1 MHRAIRAGLVF
12 VASAVLV
19 PIGTAST
26 VLAAFLFL
34 PLPATLPKP
43 KPNVT
48 SSMSH
53 VYDINGNEIADFRQ
67 YETSIPVQ
75 QKDIP
80 EILKQA
86 VISIEDKRFYS
97 HGGVDPRGTLRAMW
111 ADIRGQAIQGGSTI
125 TQQYVKN
132 AYTGRTRSVA
142 RKVREA
148 ILASQIDRQAPKD
161 TILYQYLSTI
171 YLGGGA
177 YGVGAATQTYFRKP
191 ITQLTVAEAAL
202 LAGVIRAPSYY
213 DPRLNPD
220 GAEGRRELVLQQM
233 LAQNRITPDQFNQ
246 AMAARIF
253 VVGSGPVPKGAAT
266 LVYPPEQQQTQ
277 YPYFVDYVSKYL
289 VAKYGHDRV
298 YRGGL
303 RIQTSL
309 DPNLQSQAEA
319 SVADALRGTKPPR
332 AMALVAVE
340 PQTGFV
346 KALVGGRDF
355 GASQVNLALGACP
368 PPPKPEQPG
377 SDVPPPPPPDQ
388 PICVPG
394 GGGGRQPG
402 SSFKPFTL
410 AKAFEEGITPDRV
423 YAAPT
428 TYTYPHCVPTPGSSC
443 TVHNVEGEGGAPMTL
458 RSATVHSVNTVFAQ
472 LIGNVGVKPTAELAH
487 RLGITRV
494 NPDGTDAVNG
504 RPYQS
509 SITLGSPDVAPLDMA
524 AAFSVF
530 AARGLQN
537 VATPIVKI
545 EDSTGTVLEDNT
557 KRDPKRVMAEVI
569 ADNVTDVLR
578 GVITGGTGTAANIN
592 RPAAGKTG
600 TSENFGNAWFVGYTP
615 TLSTAVWMGNSDGEA
630 SDPLP
635 YGTYGGTT
643 PARTWASFMSAAL
656 KDVPPTDFNQP
667 APLKP
672 VADALDRAARA
683 GIDAGYRRYPNQ
695 TGTGGQFEE
704 GFPPPRIFAP
714 VTTEAPTTTT
724 TTLVPPPAETTTTTT
739 KRGVFG

>member
-12 VASAVLV
+12 VASAFLV
-19 PIGTAST
+19 PIGTAAT
-26 VLAAFLFL
+26 VLGAFLFL

-43 KPNVT
+43 RPTAT

-53 VYDINGNEIADFRQ
+53 VYDINGNEIAVFREF
-67 YETSIPVQ
+67 ETSLPVQ

-86 VISIEDKRFYS
+86 VVSIEDKRFYS
-97 HGGVDPRGTLRAMW
+97 HGGVDPQGTVRAMW
-111 ADIRGQAIQGGSTI
+111 ADIRGEAIQGGSTI

-148 ILASQIDRQAPKD
+148 ILASQLDRQAPKD
-161 TILYQYLSTI
+161 EILYRYLSTI

-191 ITQLTVAEAAL
+191 LTQLTVSEAAL
-202 LAGVIRAPSYY
+202 LAAVIRAPSYY
-213 DPRLNPD
+213 DPRLNPE
-220 GAEGRRELVLQQM
+220 GAETRRELVLQQM
-233 LAQNRITPDQFNQ
+233 FAQKRITPDQFNE
-246 AMAARIF
+246 AMAARIYL
-253 VVGSGPVPKGAAT
+253 VGSPTPPKAPLTAI
-266 LVYPPEQQQTQ
+266 YPPEHQQTQ
-277 YPYFVDYVSKYL
+277 FPYFVDYVSKYL
-289 VAKYGHDRV
+289 VAKYGHDKV

-309 DPNLQSQAEA
+309 DPTLQSEAEG
-319 SVADALRGTKPPR
+319 SVADALKGTKAPR
-332 AMALVAVE
+332 EMSMVAVE

-368 PPPKPEQPG
+368 PPAKPEQPG
-377 SDVPPPPPPDQ
+377 SDTSAVPSDQ

-410 AKAFEEGITPDRV
+410 AKAFEEGITPERV
-423 YAAPT
+423 YSAPNA
-428 TYTYPHCVPTPGSSC
+428 YTYPHCKPTPGSSC
-443 TVHNVEGEGGAPMTL
+443 TVHNVEGEGGGAMTL

-472 LIGNVGVKPTAELAH
+472 LIGNVGVKATAELAH

-494 NPDGTDAVNG
+494 NADATDAVTG
-504 RPYQS
+504 QQFQS
-509 SITLGSPDVAPLDMA
+509 SLTLGSPDVAPLDMA
-524 AAFSVF
+524 AAYSVF

-537 VATPIVKI
+537 PATPIVKI
-545 EDSTGTVLEDNT
+545 EDSTGAVLEDNT
-557 KRDPKRVMAEVI
+557 KREPKRVMQEVI
-569 ADNVTDVLR
+569 ADNVTNVLQ
-578 GVITGGTGTAANIN
+578 GVIAGGTGTGANIN

-600 TSENFGNAWFVGYTP
+600 TTDNFGNAWFVGYTP
-615 TLSTAVWMGNSDGEA
+615 TLSTAVWYGNSDGEV

-635 YGTYGGTT
+635 HGTYGGTL
-643 PARTWASFMSAAL
+643 PASTWARFMSQAL
-656 KDVPPTDFNQP
+656 KDVPATDFNQP

-672 VADALDRAARA
+672 VADELDRAARG
-683 GIDAGYRRYPNQ
+683 GIDPGSRRYPDQ
-695 TGTGGQFEE
+695 TATGGKYEQ
-704 GFPPPRIFAP
+704 GFPGPRVAAP
-714 VTTEAPTTTT
+714 VTTAPTTTT
-724 TTLVPPPAETTTTTT
+724 TIEPFSGPSTTSTTF
-739 KRGVFG
+739 RGLFG

>member
-12 VASAVLV
+12 FATVILV
-19 PIGTAST
+19 PIGTAGT
-26 VLAAFLFL
+26 VLGAFLFL

-43 KPNVT
+43 KPNVA

-53 VYDINGNEIADFRQ
+53 VYDINGNEIAVFRQ

-86 VISIEDKRFYS
+86 VVSIEDKRFYS
-97 HGGVDPRGTLRAMW
+97 HGGVDPQGTLRAMW
-111 ADIRGQAIQGGSTI
+111 ADIRGEPIQGGSTI

-148 ILASQIDRQAPKD
+148 ILASQLDRQAPKD
-161 TILYQYLSTI
+161 EILYRYLSTI

-191 ITQLTVAEAAL
+191 ITQLTLAEAAL

-213 DPRLNPD
+213 DPRVNPN
-220 GAEGRRELVLQQM
+220 GAEGQRELVLQTMFDQH
-233 LAQNRITPDQFNQ
+233 RITPDQFNQ
-246 AMAARIF
+246 AVAARLF
-253 VVGSGPVPKGAAT
+253 VVGSAPTPKGPAT
-266 LVYPPEQQQTQ
+266 LIYPPEQQQTQ
-277 YPYFVDYVSKYL
+277 YPYFIDYVSKYL
-289 VAKYGHDRV
+289 IAKYGHDRV

-309 DPNLQSQAEA
+309 DPNLQSNAEA
-319 SVADALRGTKPPR
+319 SVANSLRGTKSPR
-332 AMALVAVE
+332 EMALVAVE

-368 PPPKPEQPG
+368 PPPKPEQNG
-377 SDVPPPPPPDQ
+377 SDVPSVPADQ

-410 AKAFEEGITPDRV
+410 AKAFEEGITPERV
-423 YAAPT
+423 YSAPT
-428 TYTYPHCVPTPGSSC
+428 AYTYPHCVATAGSSC
-443 TVHNVEGEGGAPMTL
+443 TVHNVEGEGGGAMSL

-494 NPDGTDAVNG
+494 NPDGTDAVTG
-504 RPYQS
+504 RAFQS
-509 SITLGSPDVAPLDMA
+509 SITLGSPDVAPVDMA

-537 VATPIVKI
+537 PATPIVKI
-545 EDSTGTVLEDNT
+545 EDSSGNVIEDNT
-557 KRDPKRVMAEVI
+557 KREPKRVMAEVI
-569 ADNVTDVLR
+569 ADNVTNVLQ
-578 GVITGGTGTAANIN
+578 GVISGGTGTAANIN

-600 TSENFGNAWFVGYTP
+600 TTDNLGNAWFVGYTP
-615 TLSTAVWMGNSDGEA
+615 TLSTAVWMGNSDGEV

-635 YGTYGGTT
+635 SGSYGGTT
-643 PARTWASFMSAAL
+643 PARTWAAFMSDAL
-656 KDVPPTDFNQP
+656 KDVPATDFNQP

-672 VADALDRAARA
+672 VADELDRQARG
-683 GIDAGYRRYPNQ
+683 GIDPGYRRYPDQ
-695 TGTGGQFEE
+695 TGTGGKFEQ
-704 GFPPPRIFAP
+704 GFPPPRIAAP

-724 TTLVPPPAETTTTTT
+724 TIEPFPVESTTTTRP
-739 KRGVFG
+739 RGVFG

>member
-1 MHRAIRAGLVF
+1 MPKTVRAALVF
-12 VASAVLV
+12 FLSSILV
-19 PIGTAST
+19 PLGTVAT
-26 VLAAFLFL
+26 VLGAFLFL

-43 KPNVT
+43 KPT
-48 SSMSH
+48 AASSMSH
-53 VYDINGNEIADFRQ
+53 VYDINGNEIAVFRE
-67 YETSIPVQ
+67 YETSIPV
-75 QKDIP
+75 KKEDIP

-97 HGGVDPRGTLRAMW
+97 HGGVDPQGTLRAMW
-111 ADIRGQAIQGGSTI
+111 ADIRGEAIQGGSTI

-132 AYTGRTRSVA
+132 AYTGRNRSVA

-148 ILASQIDRQAPKD
+148 ILASQLDRQAPKD
-161 TILYQYLSTI
+161 EILYQYLSTI

-191 ITQLTVAEAAL
+191 ITQLTLAEAAL
-202 LAGVIRAPSYY
+202 LAGIIRAPSYY
-213 DPRLNPD
+213 DPRVNPD
-220 GAEGRRELVLQQM
+220 GAESRRELVLQQM
-233 LAQNRITPDQFNQ
+233 LDQKRITPQQFND

-253 VVGSGPVPKGAAT
+253 VVGSGPNPKPPLTAI
-266 LVYPPEQQQTQ
+266 YPPERQQTQ
-277 YPYFVDYVSKYL
+277 FPYFVDYVSKYL
-289 VAKYGHDRV
+289 VAKYGHDKV

-309 DPNLQSQAEA
+309 DPNLQTLAEGA
-319 SVADALRGTKPPR
+319 VAGALKGTKAPR
-332 AMALVAVE
+332 EMSLVSVE

-355 GASQVNLALGACP
+355 GVSQVNLALGACP
-368 PPPKPEQPG
+368 PPAAPEQTG
-377 SDVPPPPPPDQ
+377 ADTSTVPSDQ
-388 PICVPG
+388 PVCVPG

-410 AKAFEEGITPDRV
+410 AKAFEEGITPERV
-423 YAAPT
+423 FPAPNA
-428 TYTYPHCVPTPGSSC
+428 YTYPHCIATAGSSC
-443 TVHNVEGEGGAPMTL
+443 TVHNVEGEGGGAMTL

-472 LIGNVGVKPTAELAH
+472 LIGVVGVKPTAELAH

-494 NPDGTDAVNG
+494 NADGTDAVTG
-504 RPYQS
+504 RQFQS
-509 SITLGSPDVAPLDMA
+509 SLTLGSPDVAPLDMA
-524 AAFSVF
+524 AAYSVF

-537 VATPIVKI
+537 PATPIVKI
-545 EDSTGTVLEDNT
+545 EDSTGAVLEDNT

-578 GVITGGTGTAANIN
+578 GVITSGTGTGANIN

-600 TSENFGNAWFVGYTP
+600 TTDNFGNAWFVGYTP
-615 TLSTAVWMGNSDGEA
+615 TLSTAVWYGNSDGEV

-635 YGTYGGTT
+635 HGTYGGTV
-643 PARTWASFMSAAL
+643 PASTWANFMSEAL

-672 VADALDRAARA
+672 VADELDRQARG
-683 GIDAGYRRYPNQ
+683 GIDPGYRRYPDN
-695 TGTGGQFEE
+695 TPSGGNFTQ
-704 GFPPPRIFAP
+704 GVPPVRVAAP
-714 VTTEAPTTTT
+714 VTTAPPTTTT
-724 TTLVPPPAETTTTTT
+724 TEFQEPESTTTTTSR
-739 KRGVFG
+739 RGGFIG

>member
-1 MHRAIRAGLVF
+1 VHRTIRAVLVF
-12 VASAVLV
+12 VASSILV
-19 PIGTAST
+19 PVGTLAT
-26 VLAAFLFL
+26 VLGAFLFL
-34 PLPATLPKP
+34 PLPATVPKP
-43 KPNVT
+43 KPGVA

-53 VYDINGNEIADFRQ
+53 VYDINGNELAVFREF
-67 YETSIPVQ
+67 ETDIPVLK
-75 QKDIP
+75 KDIP
-80 EILKQA
+80 QVLKDA
-86 VISIEDKRFYS
+86 VVSIEDRRFYS
-97 HGGVDPRGTLRAMW
+97 HGGVDPQGTLRAMW
-111 ADIRGQAIQGGSTI
+111 ADIRGEPIQGGSTI

-148 ILASQIDRQAPKD
+148 ILASQLDRQAPKD
-161 TILYQYLSTI
+161 EILYRYLSTI

-191 ITQLTVAEAAL
+191 ITQLSLSEAAL

-220 GAEGRRELVLQQM
+220 GADTRRQLVLQTM
-233 LAQNRITPDQFNQ
+233 LDQHRITPDQFAQ
-246 AMAARIF
+246 ASPAHVF
-253 VVGSGPVPKGAAT
+253 VVGSGTPPPKGAHT
-266 LVYPPEQQQTQ
+266 DVFPPERQQTQ
-277 YPYFVDYVSKYL
+277 FPYFVDYVSKYL

-309 DPNLQSQAEA
+309 DPTLQAQAEA
-319 SVADALRGTKPPR
+319 SVANALRGTKAPR
-332 AMALVAVE
+332 EMSLVAVE

-355 GASQVNLALGACP
+355 GTSQVNLALGACP
-368 PPPKPEQPG
+368 PPAKPEQPG
-377 SDVPPPPPPDQ
+377 SDVPPPPPSDQ

-410 AKAFEEGITPDRV
+410 AKAFEEGITPERV
-423 YAAPT
+423 YSAPT
-428 TYTYPHCVPTPGSSC
+428 AYTYPHCVATAGSSC
-443 TVHNVEGEGGAPMTL
+443 TVHNVEGEGGGAMSL

-494 NPDGTDAVNG
+494 NPDGTDAVTG
-504 RPYQS
+504 RAFQS
-509 SITLGSPDVAPLDMA
+509 SIPLGSPDVAPVDMA
-524 AAFSVF
+524 AVFRVF

-537 VATPIVKI
+537 PATPIVKI
-545 EDSTGTVLEDNT
+545 EDSSGNVIEDNT
-557 KRDPKRVMAEVI
+557 KREPKRVMAEVI
-569 ADNVTDVLR
+569 ADNVTNVLQ
-578 GVITGGTGTAANIN
+578 GVISGGTGTAANIN

-600 TSENFGNAWFVGYTP
+600 TTDNFGNAWFVGYTP
-615 TLSTAVWMGNSDGEA
+615 TLSTAVWMGNSDGEV

-635 YGTYGGTT
+635 SGSYGGTT
-643 PARTWASFMSAAL
+643 PARTWAAFMSDAL
-656 KDVPPTDFNQP
+656 KDVPATDFNQP

-672 VADALDRAARA
+672 VADEHDRQARG
-683 GIDAGYRRYPNQ
+683 GIDR
-695 TGTGGQFEE
+695 
-704 GFPPPRIFAP
+704 
-714 VTTEAPTTTT
+714 
-724 TTLVPPPAETTTTTT
+724 
-739 KRGVFG
+739 